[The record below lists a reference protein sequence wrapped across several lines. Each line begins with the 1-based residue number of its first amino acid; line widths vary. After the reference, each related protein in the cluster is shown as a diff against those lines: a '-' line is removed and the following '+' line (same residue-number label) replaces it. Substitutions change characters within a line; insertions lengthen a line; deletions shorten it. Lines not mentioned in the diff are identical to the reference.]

1 MDSFVKDLRSSSD
14 FNPAVVSLRPDKA
27 AKTAMKAA
35 AADANEHT
43 AMSDDGDEAAK
54 AAAAADAGDDTADDT
69 IFGKIVRKEIP
80 CDIVFEDDLCLCFND
95 INPQAPVHMLLIPK
109 ERNGL
114 TGISKAEDRHAAVLG
129 HMMVQAGKLG
139 SQHCPDGFRL
149 VVNDGKEGCQSVYH
163 LHIHILGG
171 RQMAWPPG

>member
-1 MDSFVKDLRSSSD
+1 MS
-14 FNPAVVSLRPDKA
+14 A
-27 AKTAMKAA
+27 TTG
-35 AADANEHT
+35 ADAKPEIHM
-43 AMSDDGDEAAK
+43 ADEATK
-54 AAAAADAGDDTADDT
+54 DAAAAAAGEDTAPDS
-69 IFGKIVRKEIP
+69 IFGKMVRKEIP
-80 CDIVFEDDLCLCFND
+80 CDTVYEDDLCLCFKD

-109 ERNGL
+109 DRAGL

-139 SQHCPDGFRL
+139 TQHCKNGFRL

-171 RQMAWPPG
+171 CQLSWPPGC